1 MFPHVSTE
9 ALMCALVLAEEGNL
23 GRTAERLHT
32 SHSNVGRKVKTLQSS
47 WGVELFRRSLTG
59 FDLTDEGRFALREIR
74 KSIEHVQRGFDHA
87 IYLSV
92 KHRRPLLVGHSLYIQ
107 EKVLP
112 WLQRQSTSGTEFS
125 RVVPKADTSAH
136 LMTRVLRGQL
146 HIGFGVMPIEDKDLW
161 VESLGHEYFGV
172 CIPADHP
179 FKSKVRLSAR
189 DLINE
194 TIHWMPRSVHPA
206 LYRQVTGYLYG
217 VGIHAYSLREARAI
231 IQGIDLAAHKLGVA
245 LVPQSAA
252 RFQHPGVLFKPLTDK
267 LIRIETVVFARKDRM
282 HGEISEFVNTA
293 IAELRSAKT
302 ELH

>member
-1 MFPHVSTE
+1 
-9 ALMCALVLAEEGNL
+9 MCALVLAEEGNL

-32 SHSNVGRKVKTLQSS
+32 SHSNVGRKVKTLQSA

-59 FDLTDEGRFALREIR
+59 FELTDEGRFAVREIR

-92 KHRRPLLVGHSLYIQ
+92 KRRRPLLVGHSLYIQ

-125 RVVPKADTSAH
+125 RLELKADTTVH

-146 HIGFGVMPIEDKDLW
+146 HIGFGAMPIQDKDLW
-161 VESLGHEYFGV
+161 IESLGHEYFGV

-189 DLINE
+189 DLVNE

-206 LYRQVTGYLYG
+206 LYRQVHVIESAGFSRNSGRDQRTLSSASRTGRTLARRKSCIARESTE
-217 VGIHAYSLREARAI
+217 IHR
-231 IQGIDLAAHKLGVA
+231 D
-245 LVPQSAA
+245 
-252 RFQHPGVLFKPLTDK
+252 
-267 LIRIETVVFARKDRM
+267 ARKR
-282 HGEISEFVNTA
+282 TA
-293 IAELRSAKT
+293 KGCC
-302 ELH
+302 